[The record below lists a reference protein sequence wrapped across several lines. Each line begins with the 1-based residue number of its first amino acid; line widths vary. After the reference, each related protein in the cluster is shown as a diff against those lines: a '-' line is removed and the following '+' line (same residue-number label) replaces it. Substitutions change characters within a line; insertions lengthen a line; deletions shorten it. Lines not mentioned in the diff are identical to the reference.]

1 MHSVC
6 FSLAAVNCK
15 CGCCYLCCTDR
26 YSALHGGL
34 NLGAP
39 LVFACF
45 GWSPFNFKW
54 RSTGLGQA
62 LIYITKKDPIIKYS
76 KWTSGQ
82 LKKKKIIRELNCGTS
97 HDKKFRYVSTHMQAY
112 MVSK

>member
-1 MHSVC
+1 MNENKQYIDPFRPMHSLC
-6 FSLAAVNCK
+6 LATVNCK
-15 CGCCYLCCTDR
+15 CGCCYLCCTNR
-26 YSALHGGL
+26 YSALHGGLNL

-76 KWTSGQ
+76 EWTAEEEEEENH
-82 LKKKKIIRELNCGTS
+82 KRAELRNFT
-97 HDKKFRYVSTHMQAY
+97 
-112 MVSK
+112 